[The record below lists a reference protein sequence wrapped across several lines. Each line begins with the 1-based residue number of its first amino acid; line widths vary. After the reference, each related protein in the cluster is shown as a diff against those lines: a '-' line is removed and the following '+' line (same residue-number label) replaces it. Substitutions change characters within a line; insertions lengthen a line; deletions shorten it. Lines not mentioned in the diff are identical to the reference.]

1 MGGGGGVGGSDGSD
15 SSSGGGGSFNFFLFS
30 SKHKP
35 FILYNFKPYEEWS
48 SNLFVFINCEK
59 YSCAKVFQFI
69 SSAWWWR
76 KWSVWTFFLIA
87 KERPLAVVITTQG
100 ENCKR
105 DFCKNF
111 CNDFTILLPRNTRKQ
126 KQKNITHNIV
136 MMGMF

>member
-15 SSSGGGGSFNFFLFS
+15 SSSGGGGGSFNFFLFS

-35 FILYNFKPYEEWS
+35 FILYNFKQWRMIQQSICLYKLWKIFLCKS
-48 SNLFVFINCEK
+48 FSIYIICRV
-59 YSCAKVFQFI
+59 
-69 SSAWWWR
+69 WR

-111 CNDFTILLPRNTRKQ
+111 CNDFTILPRNTRKQ